1 MWVFFYFFHLQRT
14 FYNKRAKQTKS
25 LMLEKGLQGTN
36 YLVSVPC
43 VCILQAWAGFETN
56 KKKPEDGEISLDSK
70 DYLPRIHR
78 V

>member
-1 MWVFFYFFHLQRT
+1 
-14 FYNKRAKQTKS
+14 
-25 LMLEKGLQGTN
+25 
-36 YLVSVPC
+36 
-43 VCILQAWAGFETN
+43 VCILQAWAGFET